1 MDGYATH
8 LEALVTAALESE
20 GDILELGCGSYSTP
34 VLSAIAKHR
43 GNKLVVNASD
53 PVWANR
59 YKEFAEIVIVDWKT
73 WQPEGQWGMIFLD
86 NEEHQP
92 YRLMRVPKLLEHA
105 PIVVMHDADQAEM
118 STEFSQITS
127 GLNIKTY
134 KTHQPWTM
142 VFSRC

>member
-8 LEALVTAALESE
+8 LEALVNAALESD
-20 GDILELGCGSYSTP
+20 GDILELGCGDYSTP

-53 PVWANR
+53 PAWASR
-59 YKEFAEIVIVDWKT
+59 YKDFAEIVIVDWKT
-73 WQPEGQWGMIFLD
+73 WQPKGKWGMIFLD

-92 YRLMRVPKLLEHA
+92 YRLMRVPKLLEHT

-118 STEFSQITS
+118 SPEFDQIAR
-127 GLNIKTY
+127 GLNVKTY

-142 VFSRC
+142 VFRC